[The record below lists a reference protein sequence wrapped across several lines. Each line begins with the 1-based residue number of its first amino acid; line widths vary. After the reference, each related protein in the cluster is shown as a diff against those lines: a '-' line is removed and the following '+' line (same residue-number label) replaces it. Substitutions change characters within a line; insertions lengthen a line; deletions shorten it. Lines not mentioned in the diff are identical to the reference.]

1 MKNWSPVEGS
11 YEYVEKVVQTADT
24 WRASSLGVGQDANNS
39 SL

>member
-1 MKNWSPVEGS
+1 MKERSPVEGS
-11 YEYVEKVVQTADT
+11 YEYVEKAARTTDT